1 MASYEHIGQGFKQS
15 VCVHPC
21 VCGGGVVCVCV
32 SGLSACVCVC
42 VCVRMRVSAWKTYE
56 ESCPGSFLGKN
67 FSELMSEW

>member
-42 VCVRMRVSAWKTYE
+42 VCACASLHGKHTRKVVLEVFWEKMI
-56 ESCPGSFLGKN
+56 FL
-67 FSELMSEW
+67 S